1 MIQTKLSEL
10 FGSKWLT
17 LVRKADDHLVY
28 EYADDDCII
37 TLEVYL
43 LSGKKE
49 VLKTKI
55 DKLINVIDLTSGVKI
70 TIV

>member
-17 LVRKADDHLVY
+17 LVRRVDDHLVY

-43 LSGKKE
+43 LNGKKAA
-49 VLKTKI
+49 LKTKI

>member
-10 FGSKWLT
+10 FGLKWLT
-17 LVRKADDHLVY
+17 LVRRVDDHLVY